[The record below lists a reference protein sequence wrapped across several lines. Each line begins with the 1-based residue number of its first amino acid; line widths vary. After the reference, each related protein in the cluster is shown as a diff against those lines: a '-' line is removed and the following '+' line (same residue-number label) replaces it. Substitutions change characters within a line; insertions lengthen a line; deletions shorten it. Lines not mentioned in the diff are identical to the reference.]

1 MNERKGG
8 HMRKQHW
15 KNTKKILITGIT
27 TTAMLFSNSNL
38 AMASDIT
45 YEQCILPE
53 ENQYLE
59 LRAVEVKEVEGQNKQ
74 VMMELWGNNLEFKR
88 I

>member
-1 MNERKGG
+1 MG
-8 HMRKQHW
+8 KQNW
-15 KNTKKILITGIT
+15 KKTKRLLITGIT
-27 TTAMLFSNSNL
+27 ATAMLFSNSNL

-45 YEQCILPE
+45 YEQCITPE

-59 LRAVEVKEVEGQNKQ
+59 LRAVEVKEVAGQNKQ
-74 VMMELWGNNLEFKR
+74 VMMELWGNNLDFKR